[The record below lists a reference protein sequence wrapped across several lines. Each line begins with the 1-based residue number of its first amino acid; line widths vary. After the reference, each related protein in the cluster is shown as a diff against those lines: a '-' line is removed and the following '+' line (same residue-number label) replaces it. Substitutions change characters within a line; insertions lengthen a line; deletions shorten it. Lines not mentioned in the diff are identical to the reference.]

1 MTAWTSDPAGMS
13 RAPTGLATPEVA
25 GQIARR
31 HRIGRAWLAVF
42 QLSTIVG
49 IVVLGA
55 LLYNIVN
62 EAAGYVAYEHRTDPA
77 EVLPAGRTVADLAAP
92 ELAAVLTANLSRNAV
107 ATIER
112 ERPLA
117 ERDRAD
123 LARLVHERVLET
135 RAARTWNLTESVLD
149 RPAIAAEA
157 AGRTT
162 GADLRLTS
170 WLSPAFITAPQS
182 GEAEYAGIRTAI
194 LGSLW
199 IIVITM
205 LVAVPIGVAAG
216 VYLEEYAD
224 RGRWINRAIQTNIS
238 NLAGVPSIIYGM
250 LGLAVFVRALEPLTS
265 GGALGAADPTTA
277 NGRTILSA
285 ALTMALLIL
294 PLIIINAQEAIRA
307 VPSSLREASFG
318 LGATR
323 WQTIRHHVLP
333 GAVPGILT
341 GTILAMSR
349 AIGETA
355 PLIVVGMS
363 TYITFDPS
371 SPFDKFTTLPGQVYQ
386 WTSRPQPEF
395 HHIAA
400 AASVVL
406 LVLLVALNA
415 SAIYGRNRAQVR
427 Y

>member
-1 MTAWTSDPAGMS
+1 MTAL
-13 RAPTGLATPEVA
+13 APGSIGLATSDAARQV
-25 GQIARR
+25 ARR
-31 HRIGRAWLAVF
+31 HRVGRAGLAVF

-55 LLYNIVN
+55 LLYNIAN
-62 EAAGYVAYEHRTDPA
+62 EAAGLVAYEHKTDPA
-77 EVLPAGRTVADLAAP
+77 AVLPGGRDLAALSAP
-92 ELAAVLTANLSRNAV
+92 ELAAVLTANLSPGEV
-107 ATIER
+107 ATLER
-112 ERPLA
+112 AAPLA
-117 ERDRAD
+117 ERSQAELR
-123 LARLVHERVLET
+123 RLVDERVLET
-135 RAARTWNLTESVLD
+135 HAAAAWNLTDSVLD
-149 RPAIAAEA
+149 RPAIEATVAE
-157 AGRTT
+157 RHPD
-162 GADLRLTS
+162 ADLRLTS
-170 WLSPAFITAPQS
+170 WLSPAFVTAPQS
-182 GEAEYAGIRTAI
+182 GDAEYAGIRTAI

-199 IIVITM
+199 VIVITM
-205 LVAVPIGVAAG
+205 AVAVPVGVAAG
-216 VYLEEYAD
+216 IYLEEYAD
-224 RGRWINRAIQTNIS
+224 HTRWLNRAIQTNIS

-250 LGLAVFVRALEPLTS
+250 LGLAVFVRALEPLSS
-265 GGALGAADPTTA
+265 GGAFGAADPTTA

-285 ALTMALLIL
+285 GLTMALLIL

-333 GAVPGILT
+333 GALPGILT

-371 SPFDKFTTLPGQVYQ
+371 SPFDKFTTLPGQIYQ
-386 WTSRPQPEF
+386 WTARPQPEF